1 MMICAIAETL
11 ISNLPPG
18 SLESEMTSRADLME
32 RKMTV
37 LPMDSVTPTMT
48 PVLEASTINT
58 MDSSE
63 MMTTMMTSESTN
75 RVSSESSDNS
85 MNGELDGKTSIEMD
99 RPSRIPDGP
108 PSRPSAARSRSILS
122 IVLNRESELFR
133 IQDGVLQDDP
143 EYLDTIMLTL
153 KEAELGLKQYGS
165 KLALLEKEETERRE
179 AATAAAIHQQKSS
192 GHVKADS
199 LGTADSDDS
208 IPAGLDG
215 NTGNGF
221 ASPLENPSSSAS
233 LSSSSSSHSNTVEEE
248 RYNPSHRQVRGNLEE
263 DSRIMTTRD
272 LRKRDALF
280 ELSAS
285 HHDPVES
292 KASPSPTTVS
302 HLPSPT
308 TPLPSSS
315 PSHRFPFSYEVPQQA
330 PIVGSSMPTTHLVNS
345 PPISPSYVGPVTMF
359 PNHPTSTSQ
368 YSLHHENISHGS
380 SFVPS
385 KYHPMQWSFYGG
397 MAPGKSYGQLP
408 VIPSLN
414 ATGSTTMVSMTSLPH
429 PQYPNFSSP
438 VASMHERISEQT
450 IAQYRSLANQGYAEA
465 QYNLAYCYE
474 NGINVPK
481 SWLEAFNLYKLAASQ
496 GHPKSQYTLGTW
508 YDRGYHVMRN
518 EYEAFKYYRLAAHNS
533 YPPAQCNLAFCYYRG
548 LGIEQDIKE
557 AVRLYK
563 QAADKGY
570 AAAQY
575 NLGIMYE
582 RGHIEKNLHRAVAWY
597 ERAAE
602 QRYPPALFAL
612 GRCYENGQG
621 VPERDER
628 KAVDLY
634 RKAANLGLA
643 DAQYRLAYC
652 YENGIG
658 VEEKKLDEAFR
669 FYKQAA
675 TQGHARSQCS
685 LGFCYQYGIGVVKDE
700 REAVKMYRM
709 AVENGYDKA
718 KGYLVRYQYEKK
730 ERAEQLFEV
739 ATNDHHLIHPNSPPT
754 VNNQNKHSNKITAAH
769 VSNPPLHHRPLTTT
783 TSSSPQTAI
792 KATLHDPKKTT
803 PPSKSSLPGHMN
815 SSLKVLEE
823 YI

>member
-18 SLESEMTSRADLME
+18 SLESEETLSRADLIE
-32 RKMTV
+32 RKATILPISSVASTMTT
-37 LPMDSVTPTMT
+37 TPT
-48 PVLEASTINT
+48 PESTINAMDPSSQVT
-58 MDSSE
+58 LMIPSGSTNMIISSDSSNDNI
-63 MMTTMMTSESTN
+63 N
-75 RVSSESSDNS
+75 REID
-85 MNGELDGKTSIEMD
+85 EKTIMKVD
-99 RPSRIPDGP
+99 RPSGPIDGSSMLLP
-108 PSRPSAARSRSILS
+108 AGHRSILS
-122 IVLNRESELFR
+122 LVLDSGSELFR
-133 IQDGVLQDDP
+133 IQDAVLNDDP

-153 KEAELGLKQYGS
+153 KEAEMGLNQYGS
-165 KLALLEKEETERRE
+165 KLKLLEKEEAERRE
-179 AATAAAIHQQKSS
+179 AAATTTHQQKSS
-192 GHVKADS
+192 GHVKTDS
-199 LGTADSDDS
+199 VGTAESDDS
-208 IPAGLDG
+208 MPIGLDG

-221 ASPLENPSSSAS
+221 ASPLENPSSSSS
-233 LSSSSSSHSNTVEEE
+233 LSCSSSSHSDAVEEGGHGD
-248 RYNPSHRQVRGNLEE
+248 SHGRRQVDNKAEE
-263 DSRIMTTRD
+263 GSRLMTTTGPSKLDSR
-272 LRKRDALF
+272 F
-280 ELSAS
+280 ELPPS
-285 HHDPVES
+285 HHDPVEPKPPS
-292 KASPSPTTVS
+292 TIHPSP
-302 HLPSPT
+302 LT
-308 TPLPSSS
+308 TPLPPP
-315 PSHRFPFSYEVPQQA
+315 PSFGFPFSYEIPQQ
-330 PIVGSSMPTTHLVNS
+330 PPTVISSTPSTYLINGPPRSASGIGTFTASPTHS
-345 PPISPSYVGPVTMF
+345 A
-359 PNHPTSTSQ
+359 STSQ
-368 YSLHHENISHGS
+368 YLLRHENVSQGS
-380 SFVPS
+380 PLVPS

-408 VIPSLN
+408 MVHSIS
-414 ATGSTTMVSMTSLPH
+414 GIGVTMAPMTSPPLPH
-429 PQYPNFSSP
+429 NPYHHFSSP
-438 VASMHERISEQT
+438 VSSTHERISEQT
-450 IAQYRSLANQGYAEA
+450 IANYRSLANQGYAEA

-518 EYEAFKYYRLAAHNS
+518 EYEAVKYYRLAAHNS
-533 YPPAQCNLAFCYYRG
+533 YQPAQCNLAFCYYRG
-548 LGIEQDIKE
+548 LGVEQDIKE

-582 RGHIEKNLHRAVAWY
+582 RGHIEKNLYRAVVWY
-597 ERAAE
+597 ERATE

-621 VPERDER
+621 VAERDEK

-634 RKAANLGLA
+634 RKAANLGLS

-658 VEEKKLDEAFR
+658 VEEKKLEEAFR

-675 TQGHARSQCS
+675 SQGHARSQCS

-718 KGYLVRYQYEKK
+718 KSYLVRYQYEKK

-739 ATNDHHLIHPNSPPT
+739 AVNNSHIMRHSPPPPT
-754 VNNQNKHSNKITAAH
+754 INNSNNKHSDKITHQAH
-769 VSNPPLHHRPLTTT
+769 VS
-783 TSSSPQTAI
+783 
-792 KATLHDPKKTT
+792 
-803 PPSKSSLPGHMN
+803 KSSHPSTKLSPSQVTIDSIHHGSKTISSLSKPSQPVRMN
-815 SSLKVLEE
+815 SSFKILEE